1 MEKNQQDVTYL
12 LMDWQSGNSDALK
25 ELTPLV
31 YQELKKLARSA
42 FIGENS
48 GHTLQPTALIN
59 EAFEVLVGI
68 DVDWKNRGHFYSLSA
83 RLMRRIL
90 VDHAKSSN
98 ALKRG
103 GDFHLTSFTNEAS
116 TTTPTNPTT
125 ESTINLLALDEAIE
139 QLARIDQRKADVIE
153 LNYFGGLTFDEIA
166 NSLEISTATV
176 DRDLRF
182 AKAWLEKCLKEKL

>member
-1 MEKNQQDVTYL
+1 MGKNQQDVTYL
-12 LMDWQSGNSDALK
+12 LMDWQSGNADALE

-42 FIGENS
+42 FTGES
-48 GHTLQPTALIN
+48 SAHTLQPTALIN

-68 DVDWKNRGHFYSLSA
+68 DVNWKNRGHFYSLSA

-98 ALKRG
+98 AIKRG
-103 GDFHLTSFTNEAS
+103 GDIQI
-116 TTTPTNPTT
+116 TTFADQTGTVSNKTLD
-125 ESTINLLALDEAIE
+125 LLALDESII
-139 QLARIDQRKADVIE
+139 QLAELDQRKADIVE

-166 NSLEISTATV
+166 NSLGISVATV

-182 AKAWLEKCLKEKL
+182 SKAWLEKCLKEK